1 MAWGDGRN
9 TKYGYYVTHENTV
22 YYVQTPY
29 NLAVLVEQQSNYI
42 NLLTDQMERMKRV
55 EHSQQES
62 VSEVDNAE
70 EDLKNRSWK
79 NGKES
84 SGEIKIRAMANEHVP
99 NLSKNVSS
107 NSDENN
113 EEMWLKPINGMPIK
127 HSLNKHENNA
137 VDNKNDNKYY
147 VLHDIDEKEE
157 NEEYYE
163 TSNDDKWNNNKA
175 KEEKINN
182 KMSKINEK
190 MKSKVIDGV
199 ENGGNK
205 EKECKEEESARNKL
219 IQELRGDVE
228 KACVMYEKL
237 QKDSV
242 HTEVRCEVL
251 VDNSKDELCSF
262 MCNSQEEC
270 YLDIDEIKN
279 KIDKDFFLDIREE
292 YFEGS
297 ETNVEFEETEE
308 EEKHID
314 KLKDPSEHEKIE
326 EEFEYD
332 NEDVM
337 YRMFDG

>member
-9 TKYGYYVTHENTV
+9 AKHGHYVTHENTV

-55 EHSQQES
+55 EYSQQES

-84 SGEIKIRAMANEHVP
+84 SSEIKIRATANEHVP
-99 NLSKNVSS
+99 NVSKNVSS
-107 NSDENN
+107 NADENN
-113 EEMWLKPINGMPIK
+113 EEIWLKPINGIPIK
-127 HSLNKHENNA
+127 CSLNKHENNA
-137 VDNKNDNKYY
+137 VDDKNDNKHY

-163 TSNDDKWNNNKA
+163 MSNDDTWNNNKA

-199 ENGGNK
+199 ENGGVK
-205 EKECKEEESARNKL
+205 EK
-219 IQELRGDVE
+219 
-228 KACVMYEKL
+228 
-237 QKDSV
+237 
-242 HTEVRCEVL
+242 
-251 VDNSKDELCSF
+251 
-262 MCNSQEEC
+262 
-270 YLDIDEIKN
+270 
-279 KIDKDFFLDIREE
+279 
-292 YFEGS
+292 
-297 ETNVEFEETEE
+297 
-308 EEKHID
+308 
-314 KLKDPSEHEKIE
+314 
-326 EEFEYD
+326 
-332 NEDVM
+332 
-337 YRMFDG
+337 